1 MSTKVVLVESYPQVI
16 AGQQL
21 EMLSLLSHSADAGV
35 TPIVM
40 VPAPGMFV
48 DRLMDEGW
56 NVRTIP
62 YPESLTRYGG
72 EIYRDGIGKRLFVL
86 RDTVKYISLVR
97 RELKSIRP
105 AAIFHNDLRG
115 LLTVGIAAKS
125 LGIPNVIWDKL
136 NKPHGILDWFQ
147 LPLVRH
153 NPMISNPVAEKYPAW
168 QRRWYRD
175 RISVVPDGVD
185 SNCFQSVAPIRDQ
198 LGYQES
204 DVVFGIF
211 GTVTHRKAHDVL
223 LDAAAPIL
231 KSSENA
237 KILVVGS
244 WTDAEE
250 DEAFQRT
257 LNDRNL
263 PGIQF
268 LGRRD
273 DIPRL
278 MNSIDVLVIPSRM
291 EGLGLVTLEAMACAK
306 PVIGSRIG
314 GIAEAVVDN
323 ETGLLFESENRDGLR
338 QALQSMINDPAM
350 RRQMGEAGRL
360 RVQTHYNREEK
371 MRTIW
376 NLILDAAGRAP
387 DPFFEEL
394 PC

>member
-1 MSTKVVLVESYPQVI
+1 M
-16 AGQQL
+16 
-21 EMLSLLSHSADAGV
+21 
-35 TPIVM
+35 
-40 VPAPGMFV
+40 
-48 DRLMDEGW
+48 
-56 NVRTIP
+56 
-62 YPESLTRYGG
+62 
-72 EIYRDGIGKRLFVL
+72 
-86 RDTVKYISLVR
+86 
-97 RELKSIRP
+97 
-105 AAIFHNDLRG
+105 
-115 LLTVGIAAKS
+115 
-125 LGIPNVIWDKL
+125 
-136 NKPHGILDWFQ
+136 
-147 LPLVRH
+147 
-153 NPMISNPVAEKYPAW
+153 
-168 QRRWYRD
+168 
-175 RISVVPDGVD
+175 
-185 SNCFQSVAPIRDQ
+185 
-198 LGYQES
+198 
-204 DVVFGIF
+204 
-211 GTVTHRKAHDVL
+211 L